1 MQSSRKAVW
10 YYASRPRELWR
21 NRHKIRLW
29 RRLTYWV
36 IQRLGLQERV
46 TVPYYGARFYP
57 FPSSLSKAIWLFGE
71 QFRRQDMLF
80 LRDLLRPGDIFIDIG
95 ANIGTH
101 SICLAPALGIEGTIY
116 SFEPHPRI
124 FSYFQKNIQLNQ
136 IRTVCA
142 YNVALGHQD
151 GVAYL
156 TDNVLDDRNW
166 LCPTVRKDTG
176 FEVPVHTLD
185 AFPIHPGNRVLKID
199 IEGYELYALRGAEKT
214 LEATQFIY
222 LEIGDRH
229 TLRCGYTS
237 QELLDF
243 LKKRGWR
250 LFRFQSLSDLVEI
263 DASYTSPDVENI
275 VAARD
280 VEHLHVRLGQY
291 RIRLLK

>member
-1 MQSSRKAVW
+1 MRRTLR

-29 RRLTYWV
+29 RRLTYWA
-36 IQRLGLQERV
+36 IQQFGVQEKF
-46 TVPYYGARFYP
+46 TASYYGARFYP

-80 LRDLLRPGDIFIDIG
+80 LRDLLRPGDILLDVG

-101 SICLAPALGIEGTIY
+101 SICLAPVLGEEGAVY

-124 FSYFQKNIQLNQ
+124 FGYFQKNIQLNQ
-136 IRTVCA
+136 IRSIYA
-142 YNVALGHQD
+142 YNVALGHQNGIANLSD
-151 GVAYL
+151 
-156 TDNVLDDRNW
+156 DVLDDRNW
-166 LCPTVRKDTG
+166 LHASVGKDSG
-176 FEVPVHTLD
+176 VEVPVHTLD
-185 AFPIHPGNRVLKID
+185 AFPIRVGNRIIKVD
-199 IEGYELYALRGAEKT
+199 VEGYELYVFRGAEQT

-229 TLRCGYTS
+229 TLRCGYTTH
-237 QELLDF
+237 ELLDF

-250 LFRFQSLSDLVEI
+250 LFRFQSPSDLAEI
-263 DASYTSPDVENI
+263 DAKYTPPDVENI

-280 VEHLHVRLGQY
+280 VAQLHARLNQY